1 MVSSFLYHM
10 FTGIQRVIDQ
20 LRQLGVKYHFAAAKR
35 LLASRKREAM
45 INHLLAAGALS
56 ERLGRPEMMTSAAR
70 MLMRLGIFERAWQL
84 NCASVKYIRG
94 SPLPEWD
101 GGDLSGR
108 TILIWPHGG
117 HIGKSIRCSRFIAP
131 VAGRAQ
137 RCIVLAEQRM
147 VPILRRT
154 FESVDVRIR
163 GVNDSEALAEADVVA
178 SFETLGFH
186 LAKTKEDLARCYVPL
201 RADPA
206 LVASFRKLYA
216 SETAGSLVGISWW
229 SSSGKKDLPSTK
241 SWSPLLNRD
250 LTTFVSLQYEYSEIV
265 PDLKTLQ
272 EIARGRIIHD
282 RSVNQLVN
290 LDRFAAQVAALDAV
304 VTVSNTTIHVAGDFG
319 IPAILIRDDSF
330 YGIWPLSGPTPWYPS
345 VTIVYKN
352 GRPWPTV
359 FAEAREQLD
368 HLLSARVGKPPN
380 HLAPTTL

>member
-1 MVSSFLYHM
+1 M
-10 FTGIQRVIDQ
+10 FVGMQLIIDQ
-20 LRQLGVKYHFAAAKR
+20 LRQLRLNRHLAAAKR
-35 LLASRKREAM
+35 LLARRKREAM
-45 INHLLAAGALS
+45 IKHLLAAGALA
-56 ERLGRPEMMTSAAR
+56 ERLGSPEIMTSAAR

-84 NCASVKYIRG
+84 NCVSLKYKRE

-117 HIGKSIRCSRFIAP
+117 HIGKSIRCSRFLAP
-131 VAGRAQ
+131 VARRAQ
-137 RCIVLAEQRM
+137 RCIVLAEPRM

-154 FESVDVRIR
+154 FENVDVRIR
-163 GVNDSEALAEADVVA
+163 DVNDNEALAEADLVA

-186 LAKTKEDLARCYVPL
+186 LAKTEEELARCFVPL

-206 LVASFRKLYA
+206 LVASFRKSYA
-216 SETAGSLVGISWW
+216 SEKPRSLVGISWW
-229 SSSGKKDLPSTK
+229 SSSGKKDLPSIK
-241 SWSPLLNRD
+241 NWSSLLNHD
-250 LTTFVSLQYEYSEIV
+250 LATFVSLQYNYSEFD

-282 RSVNQLVN
+282 RSVDQLVD
-290 LDRFAAQVAALDAV
+290 LDRFGAQVAALDAV
-304 VTVSNTTIHVAGDFG
+304 VTISNTTIHVAGDFG
-319 IPAILIRDDSF
+319 VPAILIRDDSF

-345 VTIVYKN
+345 VTIIYKD

-368 HLLSARVGKPPN
+368 HLLSAGVSKPSK
-380 HLAPTTL
+380 LICRD